1 MTKYILAID
10 QGTTSSRAML
20 LNQRGTPLQQA
31 QQEFTQHYPGDGE
44 VEHDPEEIWRVT
56 YACCKAVIEKMAID
70 AKQIATIGITNQR
83 ETTLIWDRKTGKPIH
98 NAIVWQD
105 RRTANMC
112 DALRKEPMAQQIN
125 AKTGLLLDP
134 YLSATKIKWLL
145 ENIPQAEK
153 QAKTGELAFGTIDTF
168 LLWKLTNGKVHATDA
183 SNASRTMIFN
193 IHTQKW
199 DNDLLNFFD
208 IPQNLLPSVF
218 DNCHHYGVTD
228 KSLFGVEIPI
238 TAMIG
243 DQQGALV
250 GQACFHSGMIKSTYG
265 TGCFLLLN
273 TGDKIIQSRS
283 NLISTVAYRIKG
295 KVTYGLEGSIFNAGT
310 TIKWLR
316 DNLHLIR
323 QASEAERLAQQV
335 KNTNGVY
342 FVPAFTGL
350 GAPYW
355 DPGARGAILG
365 LARDTESAHIVRAA
379 LEAVC
384 YQTLDLLQ
392 AMQND
397 GIDPI
402 KLFRVDGGM
411 AVNNWL
417 LQFLANMLEH
427 TVQRPK
433 YVETTAMGAAYLAG
447 LGAGLFSSLKE
458 IEAFWQAEQEFHPKI
473 GADLRHSLYSSW
485 KQAVNRV
492 RSERQPLQ

>member
-20 LNQRGTPLQQA
+20 LDHRGTPLHQI
-31 QQEFTQHYPGDGE
+31 QQEFTQYYPGYGE

-56 YACCKAVIEKMAID
+56 YQCCLEVIKIANIT
-70 AKQIATIGITNQR
+70 AKEITAIGITNQR
-83 ETTLIWDRKTGKPIH
+83 ETTTIWERKSGKPIH

-105 RRTANMC
+105 RRTADLCMQLNQHV
-112 DALRKEPMAQQIN
+112 MAKQIN
-125 AKTGLLLDP
+125 QKTGLLLDP

-145 ENIPQAEK
+145 LNVPEAEQK
-153 QAKTGELAFGTIDTF
+153 AKSGELAFGTIDTF

-183 SNASRTMIFN
+183 TNASRTLLFN
-193 IHTQKW
+193 IKNQTW
-199 DNDLLNFFD
+199 DQELLDFFQ
-208 IPQNLLPSVF
+208 IPQELLPEVF
-218 DNCHHYGVTD
+218 DNCHHFGVTE

-250 GQACFHSGMIKSTYG
+250 GQACFHPGMIKSTYG

-273 TGDKIIQSRS
+273 TGDKIIHSS
-283 NLISTVAYRIKG
+283 NNLLSTIAYRINNT
-295 KVTYGLEGSIFNAGT
+295 VTYGLEGSIFNAGT

-316 DNLHLIR
+316 DNLRLID
-323 QASEAERLAQQV
+323 QASEVEHLAEKV
-335 KNTNGVY
+335 DSTNGVY

-355 DPGARGAILG
+355 DPDARGAILG
-365 LARDTESAHIVRAA
+365 LARDTELTHIARAA

-392 AMQND
+392 AMQSD
-397 GIDPI
+397 GIDNI
-402 KLFRVDGGM
+402 ALIRVDGGM
-411 AVNNWL
+411 TVNNWL
-417 LQFLANMLEH
+417 LQFLADMLECD
-427 TVQRPK
+427 VQRPK
-433 YVETTAMGAAYLAG
+433 YVETTAVGVAYLAG
-447 LGAGLFSSLKE
+447 LGAGLFSSLLE
-458 IEAFWQAEQEFHPKI
+458 IEKFWQPELAFQPK
-473 GADLRHSLYSSW
+473 LNQSTRNSLYSCW

-492 RSERQPLQ
+492 RTAGPSQ